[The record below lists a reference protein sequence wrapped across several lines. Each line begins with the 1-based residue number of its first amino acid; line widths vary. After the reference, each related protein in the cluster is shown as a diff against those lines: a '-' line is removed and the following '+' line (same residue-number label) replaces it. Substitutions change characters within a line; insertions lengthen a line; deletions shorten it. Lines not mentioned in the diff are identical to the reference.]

1 MIQLHLIFSR
11 PATDFFLLYRFLVIF
26 YLLSQV
32 RGIFMNQE
40 KEKQHTW
47 FNSNLACFAKNKQK
61 QLRVNVARP
70 GTVFLLKFT
79 YNAQIVLTLC
89 HLRNISPSC
98 LRYFAKVAKQSSF
111 SLCKAYALKLWEQ
124 EKKGNLK

>member
-1 MIQLHLIFSR
+1 MIQLHPIFSR

-32 RGIFMNQE
+32 RGTFMNQE

-47 FNSNLACFAKNKQK
+47 FNSNLAGFAKNKQK
-61 QLRVNVARP
+61 QLRVSRP
-70 GTVFLLKFT
+70 GTAVLLKFT
-79 YNAQIVLTLC
+79 YNAQIALTLC

-98 LRYFAKVAKQSSF
+98 LRHFAQVAKQSSF

-124 EKKGNLK
+124 GKKGNLK